1 MPKILVIDDDEFVN
15 GMIVQLLSEAG
26 YEAEGAGDGNS
37 GLKILESKQFDLIIT
52 DIVMPEKEGIE
63 TIIAIRNMDKTLP
76 IIAISGGGKIDPRH
90 YLKMAEHFGADRTF
104 QKPFDRKDFL
114 AAIQKCL
121 SRRQGTQSNHNL
133 IRTQL

>member
-26 YEAEGAGDGNS
+26 YEAEGARDGNS
-37 GLKILESKQFDLIIT
+37 GLKILESKQFDLIVT

-63 TIIAIRNMDKTLP
+63 TIIAIRNINKTLP
-76 IIAISGGGKIDPRH
+76 IIAISGGGKIDPQQ
-90 YLKMAEHFGADRTF
+90 YLRMAQHFGADQTF
-104 QKPFDRKDFL
+104 QKPFDRGHFL

-121 SRRQGTQSNHNL
+121 SRIQDTQVKP
-133 IRTQL
+133 